1 MVSINHLFER
11 IETLELLEE
20 GYGPA
25 IPIQQ
30 LTISKK
36 AFKQISKNHFIK
48 RIFSS
53 ATTFNA
59 QLLNAETIYGA
70 YSFAIKSLRGLG
82 TRNKNN
88 TYILNWIGSHEDY
101 NKEKTKA

>member
-1 MVSINHLFER
+1 MVGVDYFFER
-11 IETLELLEE
+11 IEILELLEE

-48 RIFSS
+48 KIYSS
-53 ATTFNA
+53 ATTFNV
-59 QLLNAETIYGA
+59 QLLNVETNHGP

-82 TRNKNN
+82 ERNEDN
-88 TYILNWIGSHEDY
+88 TYTLDWIGSHEDY
-101 NKEKTKA
+101 NKEKSKT